1 MTKSACLE
9 IHQINV
15 SQGDSVLII
24 NRDLGRVRESLRK
37 ADVMVSGDPI
47 DFVPQAVQERVD
59 LKGTVK
65 HALLIDGGDDGYGGD
80 VYEYLVQHGVVN
92 PAVKLQP
99 NLAVLISHYHDDHQA
114 GLRYL
119 FKQRVEP
126 VRPNEVVTYAA
137 RIRPGVIY
145 QAALDGDTDSTSYA
159 GLWLQQD
166 ILDALGARLRP
177 SAIVKVSPGGR
188 DPNGD
193 RVIISLGA
201 AGNDL
206 AINIHLLASSQ
217 YIYYPPPP
225 YRRIVPVKPVGKP
238 DQNDRSLVAV
248 LEYGSFRC
256 FLGGDIGGNG
266 REAGGNVGDNA
277 MAPKTRSAHADV
289 ESILRPAL
297 EMTFPA
303 TREWK
308 KGEPKFPNAGY
319 CTVMKADHHGSSSS
333 NDVYLFSAIQ
343 PLLFLISSG
352 IKPVPYGHPT
362 QQVLDRASKTITP
375 KWGRPGGPPAGEVNN
390 SIDQVYITEVAAR
403 ARDQAVQRDL
413 RGARVMGD
421 IVVRPVDETVKAVQ
435 DAEARGEVLTVQVYG
450 TGARTGL
457 LDLRS
462 KLRPMTRI
470 RTDPVNRPYYP
481 IGPWE
486 HSDVH

>member
-1 MTKSACLE
+1 
-9 IHQINV
+9 
-15 SQGDSVLII
+15 
-24 NRDLGRVRESLRK
+24 
-37 ADVMVSGDPI
+37 MVSGDPI

-188 DPNGD
+188 DPNAN
-193 RVIISLGA
+193 RVIISPRRQRPGHQHPP
-201 AGNDL
+201 AGL
-206 AINIHLLASSQ
+206 QPVHLRLRCRL
-217 YIYYPPPP
+217 PPH
-225 YRRIVPVKPVGKP
+225 RAGETVGKP
-238 DQNDRSLVAV
+238 EQNDGSLVAV

-266 REAGGNVGDNA
+266 RES
-277 MAPKTRSAHADV
+277 R
-289 ESILRPAL
+289 R
-297 EMTFPA
+297 
-303 TREWK
+303 
-308 KGEPKFPNAGY
+308 
-319 CTVMKADHHGSSSS
+319 
-333 NDVYLFSAIQ
+333 
-343 PLLFLISSG
+343 
-352 IKPVPYGHPT
+352 
-362 QQVLDRASKTITP
+362 
-375 KWGRPGGPPAGEVNN
+375 
-390 SIDQVYITEVAAR
+390 
-403 ARDQAVQRDL
+403 QR
-413 RGARVMGD
+413 R
-421 IVVRPVDETVKAVQ
+421 
-435 DAEARGEVLTVQVYG
+435 
-450 TGARTGL
+450 
-457 LDLRS
+457 
-462 KLRPMTRI
+462 
-470 RTDPVNRPYYP
+470 
-481 IGPWE
+481 
-486 HSDVH
+486 